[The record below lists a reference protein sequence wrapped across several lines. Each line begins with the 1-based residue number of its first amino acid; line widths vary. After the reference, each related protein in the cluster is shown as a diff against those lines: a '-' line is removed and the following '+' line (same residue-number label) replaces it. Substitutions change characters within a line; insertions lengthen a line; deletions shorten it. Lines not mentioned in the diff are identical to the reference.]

1 MYSKIIEIELLF
13 EKLVKVLKE
22 NKKLQ
27 IKIKSFT

>member
-1 MYSKIIEIELLF
+1 MYSKIIEMELLF